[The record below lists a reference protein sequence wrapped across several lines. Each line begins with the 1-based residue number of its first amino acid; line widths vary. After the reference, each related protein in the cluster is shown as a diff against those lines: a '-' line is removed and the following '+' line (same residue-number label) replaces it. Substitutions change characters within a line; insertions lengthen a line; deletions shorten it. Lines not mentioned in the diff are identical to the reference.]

1 MSTVSKNRCGRK
13 LALALAG
20 AAMAAALAAAGLAG
34 CSQGQQV
41 PQQPADAPLD
51 VSAYNQ
57 QLIDAAAGLEPSTQ
71 LYFEGGLE
79 VTGLGVT
86 YDGRP
91 TEFGGCYYFPAIE
104 AMTGAHI
111 QVDWQEDAG
120 YSSVVATTLMLPT
133 GKLPDILNPSG
144 FGVME
149 LAKDGLIVALDE
161 YLELMPNIAAAVG
174 EERMSSWRS
183 ADGHI
188 YTIPSVSGIQG
199 SFSWMLR
206 QDWLDALGMSTPQ
219 SWDEWLAYWRG
230 VRDNDLNGNGDASDE
245 IPLALPMGADGE
257 RSLTPLL
264 NAFGI
269 KASNDTQFCLLDDGS
284 YTMVYEHPRY
294 AAFLEAVAGLYA
306 EGILPQDYSGYSYAS
321 IEEAMGANTLGST
334 ATFAASGAQT
344 QTLRDAGVEGALW
357 VCVEPLPGPDGCRM
371 IQERELVSPTWAI
384 TAGAVQKGTVKD
396 IVRLFD
402 WCFSEEGAALYNYG
416 IEGVSYTRGA
426 GGDPVL
432 DAALVANGFAD
443 YRAVGINYE
452 PFGGYWLQD
461 AYMQCLFSGKDGSEL
476 SDVQQQTYSGLF
488 TLNQGCYY
496 TQPPTLETKSYVEHR
511 TKLITEGVCTLR
523 DQAISGQISAAE
535 FQAGYKK
542 LKGQGLA
549 QVIADGSALYDK
561 IAAKDGAR

>member
-1 MSTVSKNRCGRK
+1 M
-13 LALALAG
+13 LAG
-20 AAMAAALAAAGLAG
+20 AAVLVALAALGLCG
-34 CSQGQQV
+34 CSQGQQAA
-41 PQQPADAPLD
+41 QGPASAGTGVD
-51 VSAYNQ
+51 VTAYNQ
-57 QLIDAAAGLEPSTQ
+57 ELISAAGELAPSEQ
-71 LYFEGGLE
+71 LFFEGGIE

-91 TEFGGCYYFPAIE
+91 TSFDGCYYFPAIE
-104 AMTGAHI
+104 AKTGAHVQI
-111 QVDWQEDAG
+111 DWQEDAG
-120 YSSVVATTLMLPT
+120 YSSAVATTLMLPT
-133 GKLPDILNPSG
+133 EKLPDILNPSG

-149 LAKDGLIVALDE
+149 LAEDGLIVALDE
-161 YLELMPNIAAAVG
+161 YLDLMPNIVAAVG

-206 QDWLDALGMSTPQ
+206 QDWLEALGMSTPQ
-219 SWDEWLAYWRG
+219 SWDDWLSYWRG

-294 AAFLEAVAGLYA
+294 GAFLQAVAGLYE
-306 EGILPQDYSGYSYAS
+306 EGILPQDYSSYSYAS
-321 IEEAMGANTLGST
+321 IEEAMGADTLGST

-344 QTLRDAGVEGALW
+344 QTLRDSGVEGALW
-357 VCVEPLPGPDGCRM
+357 KCVEPLPGPDGCRM
-371 IQERELVSPTWAI
+371 IQERELVSPTWAV
-384 TAGAVQKGTVKD
+384 TAGAVEKGKVED

-402 WCFSEEGAALYNYG
+402 WCFSAEGAALYNYG
-416 IEGVSYTRGA
+416 IEGVSYTLSAQGE
-426 GGDPVL
+426 PVL
-432 DAALVANGFAD
+432 DPALVANGFAD

-476 SDVQQQTYSGLF
+476 SDIQAETYSGLF
-488 TLNQGCYY
+488 TLNNGCYY
-496 TQPPTLETKSYVEHR
+496 TQPPTLETKSYIKHR
-511 TKLITEGVCTLR
+511 TKLITEGVCKLR
-523 DQAISGQISAAE
+523 DQAISGQISSAE
-535 FQAGYKK
+535 FQKGYKR
-542 LKGQGLA
+542 LKAKGLA
-549 QVIADGSALYDK
+549 EVIAEGSALYK
-561 IAAKDGAR
+561 QIEAQDGER